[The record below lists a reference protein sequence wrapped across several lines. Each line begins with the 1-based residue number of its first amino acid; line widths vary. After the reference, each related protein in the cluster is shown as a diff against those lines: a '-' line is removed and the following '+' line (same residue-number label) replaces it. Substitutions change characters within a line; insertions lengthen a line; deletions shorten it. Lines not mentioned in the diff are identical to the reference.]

1 MPRVAK
7 GCVEQLPSGS
17 WRAQVYAGIDPITK
31 REIRLKATAKTE
43 QQAHIELGRLLKEAS
58 EGRALESGATIAKLL
73 DEYAAIAP
81 WDVSTRQTNEGFIRR
96 TIKPALGHLEVRKV
110 RGPIL
115 DQLYTRLKRC
125 GDLGCTGRP
134 FTEHRNIP
142 VLAVNPRDPRP
153 AWQQV
158 HETLTEAIQSGRLA
172 PGDELASITELS
184 ALQGIGTGVI
194 RRALEQL
201 VADGLIV
208 IRRGQTPAVAGIAAP
223 VLPGARKRPGP
234 GHDCRRAGCP
244 LHVCHPM
251 KASTIRGIH
260 SILSGAFVAA
270 QRWEW
275 TDRNPA
281 ESAKPP
287 STIRRAIPATSP
299 DDVAL
304 VIAKARAHSPALGL
318 YLWLVAVTGVRRG
331 ELCGLQIRDIDMDG
345 GLVHVAFNYVV
356 RGGQRVRKDTK
367 THQDRWLA
375 IDPDTCTLIANCLDE
390 IRAELAAVGVELSDD
405 AYLFSNDP
413 AHTRPWN
420 PDWATHKVAEAA
432 AAAGVKLDIKGGRH
446 YTASQLLAGGF
457 DLRNTAARLGHSG
470 GGATTLRHYA
480 DPVPEVNRRAAA
492 YLAKLTARSAAQDGD
507 PVQVR
512 AAGRSQADRSP
523 RAVRC
528 PPPHG
533 SPV

>member
-17 WRAQVYAGIDPITK
+17 WRARVYAGIDPITK

-58 EGRALESGATIAKLL
+58 EGRTPESDATVAKLL

-96 TIKPALGHLEVRKV
+96 TIKPALGPMKARKV

-115 DQLYTRLKRC
+115 DKLYAELKRC
-125 GDLGCTGRP
+125 GDLSCTGRP
-134 FTEHRNIP
+134 FIEHRSIP
-142 VLAVNPRDPRP
+142 VLEINPRDARP

-158 HETLTEAIQSGRLA
+158 AESLAEAIRSGILV
-172 PGDELASITELS
+172 PGDELPSITELS

-194 RRALEQL
+194 RHALETL
-201 VADGLIV
+201 TAHGLI
-208 IRRGQTPAVAGIAAP
+208 IARHGRATIVAGEP
-223 VLPGARKRPGP
+223 SNDPRLSRRRPGP
-234 GHDCRRAGCP
+234 GHDCRRAGCKP
-244 LHVCHPM
+244 HVCHPM

-260 SILSGAFVAA
+260 SILSGAFAAA

-287 STIRRAIPATSP
+287 TTIRQTIPATSP
-299 DDVAL
+299 DDVAK
-304 VIAKARAHSPALGL
+304 VIAEARTRSAALGL
-318 YLWLVAVTGVRRG
+318 YLWLVVVTGVRRG
-331 ELCGLQIRDIDMDG
+331 ELCGLQVRDVDLG
-345 GLVHVAFNYVV
+345 RGLVHVAFNYVV

-375 IDPDTCTLIANCLDE
+375 IDPDTCTLTATYLDQ
-390 IRAELAAVGVELSDD
+390 IGAELAAVGVALRDD

-413 AHTRPWN
+413 AHVRPWN
-420 PDWATHKVAEAA
+420 PDWATHKVAEVA

-470 GGATTLRHYA
+470 GAATLRHYA
-480 DPVPEVNRRAAA
+480 DPVPEVDRRAAA
-492 YLAKLTARSAAQDGD
+492 YLAKLTARSEGQTG
-507 PVQVR
+507 
-512 AAGRSQADRSP
+512 
-523 RAVRC
+523 
-528 PPPHG
+528 
-533 SPV
+533 

>member
-7 GCVEQLPSGS
+7 GHIEQLPSGS
-17 WRAQVYAGIDPITK
+17 FRVSVYAGTDPLT
-31 REIRLKATAKTE
+31 RRAIRLKSTVKTE
-43 QQAHIELGRLLKEAS
+43 QRAHIELGRLLKEAS
-58 EGRALESGATIAKLL
+58 EGRTPESDATMAKLL

-96 TIKPALGHLEVRKV
+96 TIKTALGPMKVRNV

-115 DQLYTRLKRC
+115 DKLYAELKRC
-125 GDLGCTGRP
+125 GDLSCTGRP
-134 FTEHRNIP
+134 FTEHRNVP
-142 VLAVNPRDPRP
+142 VLAFNPRDRRP
-153 AWQQV
+153 AWRQV
-158 HETLTEAIQSGRLA
+158 TETLTAAIQSGALA
-172 PGDELASITELS
+172 PGDELPSITELS

-201 VADGLIV
+201 AADGLV
-208 IRRGQTPAVAGIAAP
+208 LSRRGQTPIVAGTAASA
-223 VLPGARKRPGP
+223 LPGARKRPGP
-234 GHDCRRAGCP
+234 GHDCRCAGCRP
-244 LHVCHPM
+244 HVCHSM

-260 SILSGAFVAA
+260 SILSGAFAAA

-287 STIRRAIPATSP
+287 TTIRQPIPATSP
-299 DDVAL
+299 DDVAK
-304 VIAKARAHSPALGL
+304 VIAEARTRSAALGL
-318 YLWLVAVTGVRRG
+318 YLWLVVVTGVRRG
-331 ELCGLQIRDIDMDG
+331 ELCGLQLRDIDLDR

-375 IDPDTCTLIANCLDE
+375 IDPVTCALIASYLAE
-390 IRAELAAVGVELSDD
+390 IKAELAAVGVELRDD

-413 AHTRPWN
+413 AHSRPWN

-432 AAAGVKLDIKGGRH
+432 EAAGVKFDIKGGRH

-480 DPVPEVNRRAAA
+480 DPVPEVDRRAAA
-492 YLAKLTARSAAQDGD
+492 YLAQLTAGPATQNG
-507 PVQVR
+507 
-512 AAGRSQADRSP
+512 
-523 RAVRC
+523 
-528 PPPHG
+528 
-533 SPV
+533 

>member
-1 MPRVAK
+1 MSRVAK
-7 GCVEQLPSGS
+7 GHVEQLPSGS
-17 WRAQVYAGIDPITK
+17 WRARVYAGIDPITQ
-31 REIRLKATAKTE
+31 REIRLKVTAKTE

-58 EGRALESGATIAKLL
+58 EGRTPESDATVAKLL
-73 DEYAAIAP
+73 DEYAPIAP

-96 TIKPALGHLEVRKV
+96 TIKPALGPMKVRKV

-115 DQLYTRLKRC
+115 DKLYAELKRC
-125 GDLGCTGRP
+125 GDLACNGRP
-134 FTEHRNIP
+134 FIEHRNVP
-142 VLAVNPRDPRP
+142 VLVINPRDSRP

-158 HETLTEAIQSGRLA
+158 TETLTEAIRSGILA
-172 PGDELASITELS
+172 PGDELPSITELS

-194 RRALEQL
+194 RHALETL
-201 VADGLIV
+201 TADGLIISRHGRAAV
-208 IRRGQTPAVAGIAAP
+208 VAGEP
-223 VLPGARKRPGP
+223 RGDPRLSRRRPGP
-234 GHDCRRAGCP
+234 GHDCRRAGCRP
-244 LHVCHPM
+244 HVCHPM

-260 SILSGAFVAA
+260 SILSGAFAAA

-287 STIRRAIPATSP
+287 TTVRQPIPATLP
-299 DDVAL
+299 DEVAK
-304 VIAKARAHSPALGL
+304 VIAEARARSAALGL
-318 YLWLVAVTGVRRG
+318 YLWLVVVTGVRRG
-331 ELCGLQIRDIDMDG
+331 ELCGLQLRDIDLG
-345 GLVHVAFNYVV
+345 RGLIHVAFNYVV

-375 IDPDTCTLIANCLDE
+375 IDPDTCALIATHLDD
-390 IRAELAAVGVELSDD
+390 IRTELVSVGVELRDD

-413 AHTRPWN
+413 AHSRPWN

-432 AAAGVKLDIKGGRH
+432 DAAAVKLDIKGGRH

-480 DPVPEVNRRAAA
+480 NPVPEVDRRAAA
-492 YLAKLTARSAAQDGD
+492 YLAKLTARSEGQTG
-507 PVQVR
+507 
-512 AAGRSQADRSP
+512 
-523 RAVRC
+523 
-528 PPPHG
+528 
-533 SPV
+533 